1 MGGWGGVGL
10 LALQRRGTQGWGWGP
25 LLCLQGPGLQAVS
38 LGEPPGLV
46 GFSCWPCGW
55 VGGGGAV
62 LCGGTLRR
70 CGARDGV
77 PRLSTVLCS
86 SPEGLAT
93 SVAARGR
100 AKAFLKPRLAV

>member
-10 LALQRRGTQGWGWGP
+10 LALRRRGTQGWGWGP

-55 VGGGGAV
+55 VGGGRCA
-62 LCGGTLRR
+62 LRR
-70 CGARDGV
+70 YSAALRREGRCAQAV
-77 PRLSTVLCS
+77 HSPLLLS
-86 SPEGLAT
+86 
-93 SVAARGR
+93 
-100 AKAFLKPRLAV
+100 